1 MKSKYD
7 NDELM
12 ETVRRDDDGIMEERV
27 RRDISDYLTPAFD
40 EVINDIDK
48 VLSILLNHCLVN
60 QLP

>member
-48 VLSILLNHCLVN
+48 VLSIHLNHCLM
-60 QLP
+60 